1 VVETGLVL
9 LDALSPPYKQWVII
23 GIFIVGGIC
32 AMVWWW
38 RKNSEE
44 KEPSG
49 KVKQK
54 TKGKNSPAINNV
66 QGNVEINFS
75 KKDDE

>member
-1 VVETGLVL
+1 
-9 LDALSPPYKQWVII
+9 
-23 GIFIVGGIC
+23 
-32 AMVWWW
+32 MVWWW